1 MPNNN
6 AKQLFQRV
14 MPKTVEKNNDRST
27 FNWRVQHAL
36 FQPDTRSRGIIAHHN
51 AQRFTSI
58 GNLQ

>member
-1 MPNNN
+1 
-6 AKQLFQRV
+6 

-36 FQPDTRSRGIIAHHN
+36 FQPDTRSRGVIAHHI
-51 AQRFTSI
+51 AQHFTSI